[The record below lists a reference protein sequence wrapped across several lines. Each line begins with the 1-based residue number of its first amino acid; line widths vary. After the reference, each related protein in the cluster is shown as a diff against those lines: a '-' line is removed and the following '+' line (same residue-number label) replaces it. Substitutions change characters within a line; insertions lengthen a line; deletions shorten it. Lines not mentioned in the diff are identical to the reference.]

1 MAAHRWHPQCSRPE
15 GVVRPAPLDPT
26 GRDGPTRGQA
36 RGSRWRRTSRGW
48 YVPADVPDCVEQR
61 ILEQAVRL
69 PSCGAIT
76 AWASLRWRGATFF
89 DGRGRDGRDL
99 PVPLVLGGWADL
111 GRDELIVVSRERFWP
126 SQIEEVAGVP
136 CACAERSVFDEM
148 RLVGGRRSGVVV
160 TEMAIAARLTT
171 LDRMWAYVSGCN
183 GWTGVPMVRKSL
195 LLVSEDSKSPPE
207 TLMRLNWE
215 LDAGFPRPL
224 CNKPV
229 FDLAGNLLGY
239 PDLFDPVAG
248 VVGEYDGALHL
259 EGSQRARDVRR
270 EAMFRAHGLEYVT
283 MLAGDLAHLD
293 AFLDRLTAAH
303 RRARRV
309 AETRRSW
316 TVEPPPWWQP
326 SDSVEA
332 RRNLTGRARER
343 VMRLRRR
350 AS

>member
-1 MAAHRWHPQCSRPE
+1 MAAHRWHPQCTRPE
-15 GVVRPAPLDPT
+15 GLVRPVPLDPT
-26 GRDGPTRGQA
+26 GREGPTRGQA

-99 PVPLVLGGWADL
+99 AVPLVLGGWADL

-148 RLVGGRRSGVVV
+148 RRVGGRRSGVVV

-183 GWTGVPMVRKSL
+183 GWTGVPIVRKSL

-248 VVGEYDGALHL
+248 VVGECDGADHL
-259 EGSQRARDVRR
+259 QRDRRRHDAAREQR
-270 EAMFRAHGLEYVT
+270 FRDHGLEYFELVR
-283 MLAGDLAHLD
+283 GDLAHPGIVVQ
-293 AFLDRLTAAH
+293 RMQSTR
-303 RRARRV
+303 RRARFLPPEQR
-309 AETRRSW
+309 TW
-316 TVEPPPWWQP
+316 TLEPPPWW
-326 SDSVEA
+326 
-332 RRNLTGRARER
+332 R
-343 VMRLRRR
+343 
-350 AS
+350 

>member
-1 MAAHRWHPQCSRPE
+1 M
-15 GVVRPAPLDPT
+15 
-26 GRDGPTRGQA
+26 
-36 RGSRWRRTSRGW
+36 
-48 YVPADVPDCVEQR
+48 PADVPDCVEQR

-136 CACAERSVFDEM
+136 CACVERSVFDEM
-148 RLVGGRRSGVVV
+148 RRVGGRRIGVVV

-183 GWTGVPMVRKSL
+183 GWTGVPIVRKSL
-195 LLVSEDSKSPPE
+195 LLVIEDSKSPPE

-224 CNKPV
+224 CNQPV

-248 VVGEYDGALHL
+248 VVGEYDGADHL
-259 EGSQRARDVRR
+259 QRDRRRHDAAREQR
-270 EAMFRAHGLEYVT
+270 FRDHGLEYFELVR
-283 MLAGDLAHLD
+283 GDLAHPGLVVH
-293 AFLDRLTAAH
+293 RMQSTR
-303 RRARRV
+303 RRARFLPPDQR
-309 AETRRSW
+309 TW
-316 TVEPPPWWQP
+316 TLEPPPRW
-326 SDSVEA
+326 
-332 RRNLTGRARER
+332 R
-343 VMRLRRR
+343 
-350 AS
+350 

>member
-1 MAAHRWHPQCSRPE
+1 MPE
-15 GVVRPAPLDPT
+15 GLVRPVRLDPT
-26 GRDGPTRGQA
+26 GREGPTRGQS

-48 YVPADVPDCVEQR
+48 YVPADVPHCVEQR

-89 DGRGRDGRDL
+89 DGQGRDGRDL

-126 SQIEEVAGVP
+126 SQIEELAGVP

-148 RLVGGRRSGVVV
+148 RRVGGLCSGVVV

-171 LDRMWAYVSGCN
+171 LDRMWTYVSGCN

-229 FDLAGNLLGY
+229 FDLDGNLLGY

-248 VVGEYDGALHL
+248 VVGEYDGADHV
-259 EGSQRARDVRR
+259 ERDRRRHDAAREQRFRD
-270 EAMFRAHGLEYVT
+270 HGLEYFELVR
-283 MLAGDLAHLD
+283 GDLAHPGLVVQ
-293 AFLDRLTAAH
+293 RMQSTR
-303 RRARRV
+303 RRARFLPPDQR
-309 AETRRSW
+309 TW
-316 TVEPPPWWQP
+316 TLEPPPWW
-326 SDSVEA
+326 
-332 RRNLTGRARER
+332 R
-343 VMRLRRR
+343 
-350 AS
+350 